1 MVPDSAGKD
10 RLAVGATFDH
20 SQDRLPGF
28 EMIVGITMSFEP
40 LTFFSLI
47 PSEYD
52 SRRIV
57 DLIEA
62 ATCHHRA
69 LLGRTV
75 QVVRIAEGDCGH
87 RVEAMHLLVI

>member
-20 SQDRLPGF
+20 RAFETCSDMIH

-62 ATCHHRA
+62 ATCHHRT
-69 LLGRTV
+69 LLWRTV
-75 QVVRIAEGDCGH
+75 QVVRIAKGDHGH
-87 RVEAMHLLVI
+87 RV